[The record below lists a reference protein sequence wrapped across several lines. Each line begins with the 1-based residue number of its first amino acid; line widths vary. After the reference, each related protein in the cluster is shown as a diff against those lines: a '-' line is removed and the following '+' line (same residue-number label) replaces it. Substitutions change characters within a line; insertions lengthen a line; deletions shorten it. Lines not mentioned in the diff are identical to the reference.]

1 MTNFGEALAGARA
14 ALAAAGVPT
23 AALDARLLM
32 ADAAGLDS
40 AALIARGREAVP
52 ALAERVFDAHLKRRL
67 KGEPVAR
74 ILREKEFWGLAF
86 EVDAST
92 LTPRPDTEALVEC
105 VLAKVR
111 RTFPTGVS
119 ICDLGTGSGAIVVA
133 LLKELPEVRAVATD
147 ISAAALAVARQNAE
161 RHGVAER
168 LCLEQVDFGDGPEG
182 PFDVVVSNP
191 PYVRT
196 AEIDALEREVRD
208 FDPHTALDGG
218 PDGLDAYRT
227 ILGRA
232 GSLLVEGGL
241 LALEIGHDQDEAVA
255 TLCSDAGLVDIS
267 VQRDLAGRAR
277 VVMATR
283 PGLGGEGAPGKK
295 ALGKVVGSG

>member
-1 MTNFGEALAGARA
+1 
-14 ALAAAGVPT
+14 
-23 AALDARLLM
+23 M

-40 AALIARGREAVP
+40 AALIARGREPVP
-52 ALAERVFDAHLKRRL
+52 ALAERLFDAHLRRRL

-74 ILREKEFWGLAF
+74 ILREREFWGLAF

-92 LTPRPDTEALVEC
+92 LTPRPDTETLVEC

-111 RTFPTGVS
+111 RNFPSGVS
-119 ICDLGTGSGAIVVA
+119 LCDLGTGSGAIVVA
-133 LLKELPEVRAVATD
+133 LLKEVPEARAVATD
-147 ISAAALAVARQNAE
+147 ISATALAVAQRNAE

-168 LCLEQVDFGDGPEG
+168 LRLEQVDFGDGPEG
-182 PFDVVVSNP
+182 SFDVVVANP

-196 AEIDALEREVRD
+196 ADIDALEREVRD

-227 ILGRA
+227 IVGRA

-241 LALEIGHDQDEAVA
+241 VALEIGHDQDEAVA
-255 TLCSDAGLVDIS
+255 ALCGDAGLVDIS
-267 VQRDLAGRAR
+267 VHQDLAGRAR
-277 VVMATR
+277 VVMATKPR
-283 PGLGGEGAPGKK
+283 VGGEGARRKK